1 MEWMV
6 ERTFNRIVQILLSQ
20 DRVFTCECEDNI
32 PRVKYKFGVT
42 EIFEESCDGVSRIA
56 NVGFLVNCKELIIQR

>member
-1 MEWMV
+1 MESMV

-20 DRVFTCECEDNI
+20 DRVFICEGNI

-42 EIFEESCDGVSRIA
+42 EICEESCDGVSRIA
-56 NVGFLVNCKELIIQR
+56 NVGFLVNCKELVIPR